1 MSVEDQDESGGW
13 FSGGVKTPSI
23 SWRNKPFGHTVKGKI
38 ARPSKIVQQRDVETG
53 DLLWWDEAK
62 TQPKKQLV
70 VFLNTGEISPEIEDH
85 DGVWALYVKGR
96 SMSDAVQ
103 QAVTVEAKAK
113 ALAIGGDLAVKL
125 VGEGVAKNKAF
136 NPPKLY
142 AAHYVP
148 PLDASATSFAKAGAG
163 SAANEEPPF

>member
-1 MSVEDQDESGGW
+1 MSTEDQDESSGW

-53 DLLWWDEAK
+53 DLLWWDDEK

-70 VFLNTGEISPEIEDH
+70 VFLNTGEIDPEIEGH
-85 DGVWALYVKGR
+85 DGVWALYVKGK
-96 SMSDAVQ
+96 SMGDAVQ
-103 QAVTVEAKAK
+103 RAVTIEAGVK
-113 ALAIGGDLAVKL
+113 ALAIGGVLTVKL
-125 VGEGVAKNKAF
+125 VGEGKAKVKAY

-142 AAHYVP
+142 EAHYTP
-148 PLDASATSFAKAGAG
+148 PLDASASFVKPGAK
-163 SAANEEPPF
+163 SAANDEPPF